1 MTEPSSDDTSTG
13 PRQQCGTCIVI
24 KVIAFAVF
32 TAYIAA
38 DLAMGGKLTGTLL
51 SWLPRRGEP

>member
-1 MTEPSSDDTSTG
+1 MAEQTPEAEAG
-13 PRQQCGTCIVI
+13 PRQQCGPCIVI

-51 SWLPRRGEP
+51 SWLPKRGEP

>member
-1 MTEPSSDDTSTG
+1 MTESSSETGPG
-13 PRQQCGTCIVI
+13 PRQQCGPCIVI

-38 DLAMGGKLTGTLL
+38 DLAMGGRLTGALL
-51 SWLPRRGEP
+51 SWLPKRGEL